1 MRFLCFHKYHHDN
14 VYDAEMLQL
23 TCDVVHY
30 PIYRLDDY
38 LFVANEMNSFFR
50 LSQNILMQTGLIHL

>member
-1 MRFLCFHKYHHDN
+1 M
-14 VYDAEMLQL
+14 QL

-38 LFVANEMNSFFR
+38 LFVANEKNSFFR
-50 LSQNILMQTGLIHL
+50 LSQNILLQIGLIHL